1 MTLNRFEAWWT
12 RNPARAEL
20 NPVAKEV
27 ARTVWHAAQND
38 LVSQLRSYPLQF
50 GQALQEHAPD
60 GHQAMADAFTSGQ
73 INERVQCET

>member
-1 MTLNRFEAWWT
+1 MIDQRFETWWN

-38 LVSQLRSYPLQF
+38 LVSQLRSRPVPF
-50 GQALQEHAPD
+50 GQA
-60 GHQAMADAFTSGQ
+60 
-73 INERVQCET
+73 RVGGEDDSIPLAQPRTQDKGSPC